1 MSTINSGD
9 SADRRTEG
17 SLHGV
22 VSLPLMQIMEG
33 MKDAEQDVERGTI
46 TDCPY
51 HQNTL
56 SAKAWWSGYH
66 YSEKREAN
74 AALCDSDGRK
84 EK

>member
-1 MSTINSGD
+1 MKESTIKTEE
-9 SADRRTEG
+9 SAESRTEG
-17 SLHGV
+17 SLHV
-22 VSLPLMQIMEG
+22 VSLPLMQIVEG

-74 AALCDSDGRK
+74 D
-84 EK
+84 